1 MDLHRSA
8 DLSKDASKLKPPGM
22 LLLALEGRAPWELG
36 TAFLATPLLKNFP
49 VGDGHP
55 VMVLPGLMAGD
66 LLTFFL
72 RKFLKDRGYTAY
84 AWEQGVNLGPRDG
97 LLDTCIVRVR
107 ELSEKHGR
115 KVSLIGWSLGGIYA
129 REIAKAL
136 PDDVRCVLTLGS
148 PFTGHPT
155 ATNAWRLYQAVSG
168 KTAIDDVQIAEIKKT
183 PPVPTTS
190 IFSRTDGIVSWQCCV
205 ERETGQSE
213 NIEVHGS
220 HTGMVANPTV
230 LYAIADRLAQ
240 PEGQWQRFDRN
251 GGHQGFKKFI
261 YQNPQRTSRFGSF

>member
-1 MDLHRSA
+1 MEANRYTE
-8 DLSKDASKLKPPGM
+8 ASNEGSTLKPPSM

-36 TAFLATPLLKNFP
+36 AALLAAPMLKDVP
-49 VGDGHP
+49 AGDGHP

-66 LLTFFL
+66 TLTFFL
-72 RKFLKDRGYTAY
+72 RRFLDKCGYQAY
-84 AWEQGVNLGPRDG
+84 AWKQGLNLGPRDG
-97 LLDTCIVRVR
+97 LLERCIARTR
-107 ELSEKHGR
+107 ELSEKHEQ

-129 REIAKAL
+129 REIAKAI
-136 PDDVRCVLTLGS
+136 PDHVRCVITLGS

-155 ATNAWRLYQAVSG
+155 ATNAWRLYQMVSG
-168 KTAIDDVQIAEIKKT
+168 KPAIDEMQIAELKKT

-205 ERETGQSE
+205 EQETDLSE

-230 LYAIADRLAQ
+230 LYALADRLAQ
-240 PEGQWQRFDRN
+240 PEGQWQRFDHR
-251 GGHQGFKKFI
+251 GHQGVKKII
-261 YQNPQRTSRFGSF
+261 YRDPQRT